1 MGHIVAIGLRSICRI
16 SNDHMQEATGVE
28 HRTES
33 ANCIDFHCAQG
44 KGEKN
49 ETVRKN
55 TKSLA

>member
-1 MGHIVAIGLRSICRI
+1 
-16 SNDHMQEATGVE
+16 MQEATGVE